1 MIAVV
6 GDFTLIN
13 MDITNASL
21 IGADKLFE
29 LGVFPNL

>member
-1 MIAVV
+1 MTAAVR
-6 GDFTLIN
+6 DFTVIN

-21 IGADKLFE
+21 IGADKFFE

>member
-6 GDFTLIN
+6 RDFTLIN

-21 IGADKLFE
+21 IGADKFFE
-29 LGVFPNL
+29 LGVFPNI